1 MEELLAT
8 IVDALSAQVPAREAE
23 ALREALAKWRGSV
36 STVPTTQASPAPQSA
51 PAGTT
56 TPIPPITQEVQ

>member
-36 STVPTTQASPAPQSA
+36 PTVPTQASPAPQSA

-56 TPIPPITQEVQ
+56 TPIPPTTQEVQ